1 MREGRSAPRNKTSI
15 YKGVTKHKLS
25 ERFEAHLWDKDA
37 SNDSQRRKKGRQG
50 AYDNEESAAHAYDL
64 AALKYWGL
72 ATMLNFQVELY
83 EKDIEEMK
91 NSTKEEYVASI
102 KRKSSG
108 FSWGASKYRGVFKH
122 QRRWEARIKRMDG
135 KRYTYLGK
143 YDTEEEAAVAYDKAA
158 IQQRGNSALTNFDIR
173 RYVHILEQDHPHEY
187 DTSSQ
192 ADSDKQNDEQ
202 QNDILIAEKQDE
214 RNVLPGALGCFKDID
229 LNIDGMIGL
238 EDVVGYE
245 VEHLGGSCLNADASF
260 KLNASHNG
268 PGGNRVLSG
277 QSADLEK
284 QKEHM
289 RAKIAAKALAKQPSI
304 ALNKEAA
311 VVLTNN
317 GLGDKDGS
325 HVEAI
330 EVVQSRK
337 KSRRDMDLTAEG
349 LVSKC
354 PRTSENDFSVQLP
367 HSAMVTASSSSVS
380 LGHHVASLMF
390 LPGDHDKRD
399 LPLSIGNEQALA
411 HATQTMMWIASQTKE
426 SLQASEAR
434 LKLQEDLEKERKL
447 KMKVE
452 AELADVKLKNDYL
465 QKILIEANFSNEKL
479 KKEVARAQRSE
490 EDAHQVWYAE
500 GLKDRLLKVRS
511 IVGAKYTDFLF
522 KDEIDPIKNIPE
534 EHGDES

>member
-1 MREGRSAPRNKTSI
+1 MIHFSFSCANPSSESISHTITSKKNNLKDVEEGDTAPRNKTSI

-25 ERFEAHLWDKDA
+25 ERFEAHLWDRDA

-72 ATMLNFQVELY
+72 ATMLNFPVELY

-91 NSTKEEYVASI
+91 NSTKEE
-102 KRKSSG
+102 
-108 FSWGASKYRGVFKH
+108 GVFKH
-122 QRRWEARIKRMDG
+122 QRRWEARIKSMDG

-277 QSADLEK
+277 QSADLDK

-317 GLGDKDGS
+317 GLGNKDGS

-337 KSRRDMDLTAEG
+337 KSRRDMDLTARALCLNALG
-349 LVSKC
+349 RVKMILVFNYHILLWSQ
-354 PRTSENDFSVQLP
+354 RALHLLVWGIMLL
-367 HSAMVTASSSSVS
+367 HSCS
-380 LGHHVASLMF
+380 F
-390 LPGDHDKRD
+390 R
-399 LPLSIGNEQALA
+399 
-411 HATQTMMWIASQTKE
+411 ATM
-426 SLQASEAR
+426 R
-434 LKLQEDLEKERKL
+434 R
-447 KMKVE
+447 
-452 AELADVKLKNDYL
+452 
-465 QKILIEANFSNEKL
+465 
-479 KKEVARAQRSE
+479 
-490 EDAHQVWYAE
+490 
-500 GLKDRLLKVRS
+500 
-511 IVGAKYTDFLF
+511 
-522 KDEIDPIKNIPE
+522 P
-534 EHGDES
+534 